1 MYISPFNFLGRQN
14 NPATCGSCFASE
26 AASFYN
32 GIFLFGTS
40 PYITKWVKPLA
51 VFAHLRW
58 YDMTLAFAFFL
69 ALFLGLFKFLHLL

>member
-1 MYISPFNFLGRQN
+1 MYISPFNFLERQN
-14 NPATCGSCFASE
+14 NRVITGCFASK

-58 YDMTLAFAFFL
+58 YDMTLAFAPL
-69 ALFLGLFKFLHLL
+69 EATLLTGFAFS